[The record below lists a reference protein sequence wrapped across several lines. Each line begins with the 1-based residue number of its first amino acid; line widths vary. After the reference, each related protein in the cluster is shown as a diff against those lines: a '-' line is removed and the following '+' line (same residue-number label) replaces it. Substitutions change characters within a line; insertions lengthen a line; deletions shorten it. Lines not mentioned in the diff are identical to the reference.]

1 MRRIV
6 VIFYPVLVSADLCGL
21 CGYYLLYSNN
31 TTMKF
36 SHKIAFFALAVF
48 SLASCRKEKP
58 EPTYNDQDLAPISIE
73 FDNIVGGQNL
83 ALNTGSYTNAAGEP
97 YNITLLQ
104 YFISNIKL
112 SKADGTTYTVPQDSS
127 YFLIKEGDEEHSE
140 ALVNAPEGDYTSL
153 TFTVG
158 VDSLR
163 STMDVSKRT
172 GVLDPSSADAM
183 YWDWNSGYIFF
194 KMEGLSD
201 AAPVDGTGQHKY
213 RYHIGGFGGYDAP
226 SVNNIKTVTLDLSQR
241 GTAQVRKGRTP
252 NIHLMV
258 DIDKVLSG
266 TTTVSIAAHST
277 VMSDSYSVNI
287 ANNYAQMFRHDH
299 TEN

>member
-1 MRRIV
+1 
-6 VIFYPVLVSADLCGL
+6 
-21 CGYYLLYSNN
+21 
-31 TTMKF
+31 MKLF
-36 SHKIAFFALAVF
+36 PKLITLSALALVA
-48 SLASCRKEKP
+48 LASCKKEKQ
-58 EPTYNDQDLAPISIE
+58 EPVYNDKDLAPLSVE

-83 ALNTGSYTNAAGEP
+83 YLNSGSYTNAAGET
-97 YNITLLQ
+97 YSVTLLQ
-104 YFISNIKL
+104 YFISNIKV
-112 SKADGTTYTVPQDSS
+112 SKADGTEYIVPQDSS
-127 YFLIKEGDEEHSE
+127 YFLIKEGNEDFSE
-140 ALVNAPEGDYTSL
+140 ALVNVPEGDYTSL

-172 GVLDPSSADAM
+172 GVLDPSGSMDDGM
-183 YWDWNSGYIFF
+183 YWGWNSGYIFF
-194 KMEGLSD
+194 KMEGISA
-201 AAPVDGTGQHKY
+201 AAPVDGSGQRKF

-226 SVNNIKTVTLDLSQR
+226 TVNNIKTVTLDLSAR
-241 GTAQVRKGRTP
+241 GVAQVRKGKTS

-266 TTTVSIAAHST
+266 STTVSIAANPT
-277 VMSDSYSVNI
+277 VMFGDYSKTI

>member
-1 MRRIV
+1 MKLIHKLSIP
-6 VIFYPVLVSADLCGL
+6 VIIAALC
-21 CGYYLLYSNN
+21 
-31 TTMKF
+31 F
-36 SHKIAFFALAVF
+36 S
-48 SLASCRKEKP
+48 SCKKEKAEP
-58 EPTYNDQDLAPISIE
+58 EFNNKNLAPLSIE

-83 ALNTGSYTNAAGEP
+83 HLNTGSYTDAAGEN
-97 YNITLLQ
+97 YSITLLQ

-112 SKADGTTYTVPQDSS
+112 GKADGTIYTVPQDSS
-127 YFLIKEGDEEHSE
+127 YFLIKEGDEDLSE
-140 ALVNAPEGDYTSL
+140 ALVNVPEGDYTSL

-163 STMDVSKRT
+163 STMDISRRT
-172 GVLDPSSADAM
+172 GVLDPSGSMDEGM
-183 YWDWNSGYIFF
+183 YWGWNSGYIFF
-194 KMEGLSD
+194 KMEGLSG
-201 AAPVDGTGQHKY
+201 AAPIDASGQNKF

-226 SVNNIKTVTLDLSQR
+226 TINNIKTITLDLSER
-241 GTAQVRKGRTP
+241 GIAQVRKDHTS

-266 TTTVSIAAHST
+266 TTTISIATNPT
-277 VMSDSYSVNI
+277 VMFSDFSANI

>member
-1 MRRIV
+1 MIR
-6 VIFYPVLVSADLCGL
+6 L
-21 CGYYLLYSNN
+21 
-31 TTMKF
+31 
-36 SHKIAFFALAVF
+36 HKMAFLAMSLFIAL
-48 SLASCRKEKP
+48 SSCKKEKA
-58 EPTYNDQDLAPISIE
+58 EPVFDNKDLAPLSIE

-83 ALNTGSYTNAAGEP
+83 YLNTGNYTNAAGES

-104 YFISNIKL
+104 YYISNIKL
-112 SKADGTTYTVPQDSS
+112 SKADGTTYVVPQDSS
-127 YFLIKEGDEEHSE
+127 YFLIKEGDEDFSE
-140 ALVNAPEGDYTSL
+140 ALVNVPEGDYTSL

-163 STMDVSKRT
+163 SASDISKRT
-172 GVLDPSSADAM
+172 GVLDPTSAMSGDM

-194 KMEGLSD
+194 KMEGTSD
-201 AAPVDGTGQHKY
+201 AAPVDGSGQHKF

-226 SVNNIKTVTLDLSQR
+226 TINNIKTVTLDLSAR
-241 GTAQVRKGRTP
+241 GIAQVRKERTA

-266 TTTVSIAAHST
+266 ITTVSIAANPT
-277 VMSDSYSVNI
+277 VMFGDYSVHI